1 MVDLS
6 STSGRIFKLLVLFKM
21 KGPGS
26 FRIEM
31 SPIPEDVQSWT
42 GYTFVRNEHKH
53 QTWDWMIFHIFVKTK
68 ILEFWSN
75 LLIFVVEKKRD
86 HTDVKCFVQSHTSH
100 ERPTHGLSMSP
111 ISQSKVTFVYYL
123 LLFSLQAYSIEN
135 GYIQYF
141 EKIDT
146 MYCMYTNAIYLFFT
160 WCYFI

>member
-1 MVDLS
+1 MTQSNGATYNHWLLRSDDMQMVDFS

-53 QTWDWMIFHIFVKTK
+53 QIWDWMIFHIFVKTK

-75 LLIFVVEKKRD
+75 LLIFVVEKKRI
-86 HTDVKCFVQSHTSH
+86 TQV
-100 ERPTHGLSMSP
+100 LSAL
-111 ISQSKVTFVYYL
+111 SKVTHYMIGQPMDYPCLPFPNLKLHSFTVYSCF
-123 LLFSLQAYSIEN
+123 LFRL
-135 GYIQYF
+135 
-141 EKIDT
+141 T
-146 MYCMYTNAIYLFFT
+146 V
-160 WCYFI
+160 